1 MIALVVSLAAAG
13 IVVNGL
19 SRQTGDT
26 VAPQPG
32 AGPAA
37 GPGAGPGAVIERL
50 AAQPGQVAVVDG
62 GTLVLRGRVVRLL
75 GVDPPIR
82 GATTCK
88 AANGATVDC
97 WTAATNALAAQVW
110 DRPVA
115 CLVQGQDELGRPYA
129 VCDARGT
136 DLNRAQVAAGLAR
149 AGDALPALKRDEDQA
164 RAGHR
169 GLWAGR

>member
-19 SRQTGDT
+19 SRQTGGT
-26 VAPQPG
+26 AAPQPD
-32 AGPAA
+32 AGPDVGPDA
-37 GPGAGPGAVIERL
+37 GIERL

-75 GVDPPIR
+75 GVDPPMR

-88 AANGATVDC
+88 AANGSTVDC
-97 WTAATNALAAQVW
+97 WSAATNALAALVW

-115 CLVQGQDELGRPYA
+115 CIVRGQDELGRPYA

-149 AGDALPALKRDEDQA
+149 ASNALPALKRDEDQA
-164 RAGHR
+164 RSGHR
-169 GLWAGR
+169 GVWAGR